1 MQNSRVPT
9 TMEERRPDPD
19 QLLQRVREEEERK
32 REGQLKIFF
41 GAAPGVGKTYAMLEA
56 ARQKRA
62 EGVEIVVGLVETHGR
77 KETEALLEGL
87 EALPRRN
94 VEYRGTYLKEF
105 DLDAA
110 LSRKPAIILVD
121 ELAHTNAPGSRH
133 KKRWQDIY
141 ELLGAGIS
149 VYTTVNVQHLES
161 LNDVVAQI
169 TGVSVRETI
178 PDFLLDRADEIE
190 LIDLPP
196 DDLLQRLREG
206 KVYVPELAAAAVENF
221 FRKGNLIAL
230 RELALRRTADRVD
243 EQMQDY
249 RQDKGIKEIWP
260 AGERIMVCVGANPR
274 SIRLIHAARRLAA
287 GLRAEWI
294 AVHVE
299 APAQVR
305 PSEQDLKQLA
315 DYLRLAESL
324 GAESVTLSGSRLSEE
339 ILTYARSRNVSRIIV
354 GKPTHAR
361 WKDKLFGSPL
371 DEIVRGSGDIDVY
384 VISGDVAEQPHLHP
398 SPKTGPRAWRR
409 REWLWSVF
417 TVSVCTGIAWLM
429 FPYFERLDVAMVY
442 LLGVMFT
449 ASRTSKWP
457 SLFATILSIAAF
469 DFFFIPPYFT
479 FAVSDVRFFITFI
492 VMFIVSFVISRL
504 TLRVR
509 QQAESARLRERRTA
523 GLYNLSRDLVRERG
537 AKRLSEIAMK
547 HIAEMFD
554 SQIAI
559 LIADEHNRLAP
570 VTSDA
575 FAFSPDQQE
584 LSVAQWVYEHRQP
597 AGLGSDT
604 LPGAKALY
612 LPLVAS
618 AGAVGVVG
626 ILPKNPTAG
635 FEPEQ
640 FHYLEAFANQTA
652 IAIERSFLGEAA
664 QRALLKAETE
674 SLRNTLLSSIS
685 HDLRTPLSA
694 ITGAA
699 TTLLEN
705 DAAIDTVG
713 RLELLQTIQEE
724 AEHLN
729 RIIKNVLDMTRLESG
744 AIKVN
749 KEWQSLEEIVG
760 VVINRLGD
768 RLNDHPL
775 TVKLPGNLP
784 LIPFDGL
791 LVEQVL
797 MNLFDNAIKY
807 TPKGT
812 PLELSASESFYTVT
826 VELADRGPG
835 IPPGEEERIFE
846 KFVRGRGTAG
856 GVGLGLAICR
866 TIIAAHGGKIWAEN
880 REGGGAV
887 FRFTLSAAGLPPAPK
902 REEEQETV

>member
-1 MQNSRVPT
+1 
-9 TMEERRPDPD
+9 MEERRPSPD
-19 QLLQRVREEEERK
+19 ELLDRVHREAERN

-56 ARQKRA
+56 ARQKRT
-62 EGVEIVVGLVETHGR
+62 EGVDIVVGLVETHGR
-77 KETEALLEGL
+77 RETEALLEGL
-87 EALPRRN
+87 EVLPRSN
-94 VEYRGTYLKEF
+94 LEYRGRALREF

-110 LSRKPAIILVD
+110 LRRKPAIILVD

-133 KKRWQDIY
+133 KKRWQDVY

-149 VYTTVNVQHLES
+149 VYTTMNVQHVES
-161 LNDVVAQI
+161 LNDVVSQI
-169 TGVSVRETI
+169 TGINVRETV

-206 KVYVPELAAAAVENF
+206 KVYMPEQAAAAIENV

-243 EQMQDY
+243 EQMQIY
-249 RQDKGIKEIWP
+249 RQDKGIKDIWP
-260 AGERIMVCVGANPR
+260 AGERILVCVGHNPR

-299 APAQVR
+299 APSQVR
-305 PSEQDLKQLA
+305 PSESDLKQLA
-315 DYLRLAESL
+315 DHMRLAESL
-324 GAESVTLSGSRLSEE
+324 GAESVTLSGQRMSEE
-339 ILTYARSRNVSRIIV
+339 ILTYARNRNVTRIII

-371 DEIVRGSGDIDVY
+371 DEIVRGSGEIDVY
-384 VISGDVAEQPHLHP
+384 VISGDVAAPHLHP
-398 SPKTGPRAWRR
+398 PSKRAPRTGRK
-409 REWLWSVF
+409 REWLWSFF
-417 TVSVCTGIAWLM
+417 TVSSCTVIAQLM
-429 FPYFERLDVAMVY
+429 FPYSERLDLAMIY
-442 LLGVMFT
+442 LLGVVIT
-449 ASRTSKWP
+449 ASRASKWP

-469 DFFFIPPYFT
+469 DFFFVPPYYS
-479 FAVSDVRFFITFI
+479 FAVSDIRYFFTFI

-509 QQAESARLRERRTA
+509 QQAEAARLREGRTA
-523 GLYNLSRDLVRERG
+523 ALYNLSRDLVRERG

-547 HIAEMFD
+547 HISEMFD
-554 SQIAI
+554 SQVVV
-559 LIADEHNRLAP
+559 LITDDQNRLTP
-570 VTSDA
+570 ITNGA
-575 FAFSPDQQE
+575 FAFTPDQQE
-584 LSVAQWVYEHRQP
+584 LSVAQWVYEHRQA

-618 AGAVGVVG
+618 AGAIGVVG
-626 ILPKNPTAG
+626 ILPKTETDG

-694 ITGAA
+694 ITGSA
-699 TTLLEN
+699 TTLLQG
-705 DAAIDTVG
+705 DVLIDTES
-713 RLELLQTIQEE
+713 RLDLVKTIQEE

-729 RIIKNVLDMTRLESG
+729 LIIKNVLDMTRLESG
-744 AIKVN
+744 AIKLN

-760 VVINRLGD
+760 VVLNRLGD
-768 RLNDHPL
+768 RLKDHPV
-775 TVKLPGNLP
+775 TVKLPANLP

-791 LVEQVL
+791 LIEQV
-797 MNLFDNAIKY
+797 MVNLFDNAIKY

-826 VELADRGPG
+826 VSLADRGPG
-835 IPPGEEERIFE
+835 IPLGEEERIFE
-846 KFVRGRGTAG
+846 KFVSGRATGG

-866 TIIAAHGGKIWAEN
+866 TIINAHGGKIWAEN
-880 REGGGAV
+880 RPDGGAV
-887 FRFTLSAAGLPPAPK
+887 FHFTLSSAGLPPPPK
-902 REEEQETV
+902 REEESENR

>member
-1 MQNSRVPT
+1 M
-9 TMEERRPDPD
+9 MEERRPSPEA
-19 QLLQRVREEEERK
+19 LLDRMRREAERS

-56 ARQKRA
+56 AREKRE
-62 EGVEIVVGLVETHGR
+62 EGVDIVVGLVETHGR
-77 KETEALLEGL
+77 RETEALLEGL
-87 EALPRRN
+87 EVLPRRN
-94 VEYRGTYLKEF
+94 VEYRGTIIKEL

-110 LSRKPAIILVD
+110 LARKPAIILVD

-169 TGVSVRETI
+169 TGVNVRETI

-196 DDLLQRLREG
+196 DDLLQRLKEG
-206 KVYVPELAAAAVENF
+206 KVYVPELAAAAIENF

-243 EQMQDY
+243 EQMRDY
-249 RQDKGIKEIWP
+249 REVKGITKIWP
-260 AGERIMVCVGANPR
+260 AGERIMVCIGANPR

-299 APAQVR
+299 APSQVR

-315 DYLRLAESL
+315 DYMRLAESL
-324 GAESVTLSGSRLSEE
+324 GAESVTLSGARLSEE
-339 ILTYARSRNVSRIIV
+339 ILTYARSRNVTRIIV

-384 VISGDVAEQPHLHP
+384 AISGDTAEEPHLHLA
-398 SPKTGPRAWRR
+398 PKTGPSAWRK
-409 REWLWSVF
+409 REWLWSVL
-417 TVSVCTGIAWLM
+417 TVTACTGVARLM
-429 FPYFERLDVAMVY
+429 LPYFERLDIAMVY
-442 LLGVMFT
+442 LLGVVFI
-449 ASRTSKWP
+449 ASRTGKWP
-457 SLFATILSIAAF
+457 SLFTTVLSIAAF
-469 DFFFIPPYFT
+469 DFFFVPPYYT
-479 FAVSDVRFFITFI
+479 FAVSDVKFFITFL

-509 QQAESARLRERRTA
+509 QQVEAARLRERRTA
-523 GLYNLSRDLVRERG
+523 GLYHLSRDLVRERG
-537 AKRLSEIAMK
+537 ASRLSEIAMK
-547 HIAEMFD
+547 HIGEMFD
-554 SQIAI
+554 CTVAF
-559 LIADEHNRLAP
+559 LIADDQGRLAP
-570 VTSDA
+570 TGDGA
-575 FAFSPDQQE
+575 FAYTPDQQE

-618 AGAVGVVG
+618 AGAIGVVG
-626 ILPKNPTAG
+626 ILPRTATEG
-635 FEPEQ
+635 FEPER

-705 DAAIDTVG
+705 DMALDTTA
-713 RLELLQTIQEE
+713 RLDLLQTIQEE
-724 AEHLN
+724 AERLN

-744 AIKVN
+744 AITVN

-760 VVINRLGD
+760 VVFNRLGD
-768 RLNDHPL
+768 RLNDHPVS
-775 TVKLPGNLP
+775 VKIPGNLP

-791 LVEQVL
+791 LIEQVL

-812 PLELSASESFYTVT
+812 PLELSASESLFTVT

-835 IPPGEEERIFE
+835 IHPGEEEHIFE
-846 KFVRGRGTAG
+846 KFVRGRGATG
-856 GVGLGLAICR
+856 GFGLGLAICR
-866 TIIAAHGGKIWAEN
+866 AIINAHGGKIWAEN

-887 FRFTLSAAGLPPAPK
+887 FRFTLSAAGIPPLPK
-902 REEEQETV
+902 EEEEQESGRG

>member
-1 MQNSRVPT
+1 MNEQ
-9 TMEERRPDPD
+9 RPDPD

-32 REGQLKIFF
+32 REGQLKVFF

-56 ARQKRA
+56 ARQKKR
-62 EGVEIVVGLVETHGR
+62 EGMELVLGLVETHGR

-87 EALPRRN
+87 EVLPRRK
-94 VEYRGTYLKEF
+94 VEYRGTLLKEF

-110 LSRKPAIILVD
+110 LVRKPAIMLVD

-149 VYTTVNVQHLES
+149 VYTTMNVQHLES
-161 LNDVVAQI
+161 LNDVVSQI
-169 TGVSVRETI
+169 TGINVRETV
-178 PDFLLDRADEIE
+178 PDLILERADEIE
-190 LIDLPP
+190 LVDLPP
-196 DDLLQRLREG
+196 DDLIQRLREG
-206 KVYVPELAAAAVENF
+206 KVYMPDQAAAAIENF

-230 RELALRRTADRVD
+230 RELSLRRTADRVD
-243 EQMQDY
+243 EQMQVY
-249 RQDKGIKEIWP
+249 RLDKGIKDIWP
-260 AGERIMVCVGANPR
+260 AGERILVCVGHNPR

-287 GLRAEWI
+287 GLRSEWI

-299 APAQVR
+299 APSKVR
-305 PSEQDLKQLA
+305 PSEQDLRQLG
-315 DYLRLAESL
+315 DHMRLAESL
-324 GAESVTLSGSRLSEE
+324 GAETVVLSGQKMSEE
-339 ILTYARSRNVSRIIV
+339 ILNYARSRNVTRLIV

-384 VISGDVAEQPHLHP
+384 VISGDPAERHRHAERRRV
-398 SPKTGPRAWRR
+398 PRAWRK
-409 REWLWSVF
+409 REWAWSVL
-417 TVSVCTGIAWLM
+417 TVGVATGAAALM
-429 FPYFERLDVAMVY
+429 QPYFEQVDLVMVY
-442 LLGVMFT
+442 LLGVMFV
-449 ASRTSKWP
+449 ASRTSTWP
-457 SLFATILSIAAF
+457 ALFAAFLSVASF
-469 DFFFIPPYFT
+469 DFFFVPPLLT
-479 FAVSDVRFFITFI
+479 FAVNDVRHMVTFA
-492 VMFIVSFVISRL
+492 VMFLVSIVISRL

-509 QQAESARLRERRTA
+509 SQAEAARLRERRTA
-523 GLYNLSRDLVRERG
+523 GLYNLSRELVRERG
-537 AKRLSEIAMK
+537 ANRLAEIAMK
-547 HIAEMFD
+547 HIGEMFD
-554 SQIAI
+554 STVAI
-559 LIADEHNRLAP
+559 LIADDQGRLTTAGGGL
-570 VTSDA
+570 
-575 FAFSPDQQE
+575 FAFVPDQQE

-597 AGLGSDT
+597 AGQSTDT

-612 LPLVAS
+612 LPLIAS
-618 AGAVGVVG
+618 SGPVGVVG
-626 ILPKNPTAG
+626 VLPRTRTEG

-699 TTLLEN
+699 TTLLQE
-705 DAAIDTVG
+705 DVMIDQVS
-713 RLELLQTIQEE
+713 RLDLLQTIQEE
-724 AEHLN
+724 ADHLN
-729 RIIKNVLDMTRLESG
+729 RIIRNVLDMTRLESG
-744 AIKVN
+744 AISVN

-760 VVINRLGD
+760 VALNRLGD
-768 RLNDHPL
+768 RLKDHPVM
-775 TVKLPGNLP
+775 VKLPNNLP

-791 LVEQVL
+791 LIEQVL

-826 VELADRGPG
+826 IELADHGPG
-835 IPPGEEERIFE
+835 IPVGEEERIFE
-846 KFVRGRGTAG
+846 KFVRGHGTGG

-866 TIIAAHGGKIWAEN
+866 TIITAHGGKIWAEN
-880 REGGGAV
+880 RDGGGTV
-887 FRFTLSAAGLPPAPK
+887 FRFTLSSAGIPPLPK
-902 REEEQETV
+902 REEE

>member
-1 MQNSRVPT
+1 
-9 TMEERRPDPD
+9 MEERRPDPD

-41 GAAPGVGKTYAMLEA
+41 GAAPGVGKTYSMLEA
-56 ARQKRA
+56 ARQKKR

-87 EALPRRN
+87 EVLARRTA
-94 VEYRGTYLKEF
+94 EYRGTRLREF

-110 LSRKPAIILVD
+110 LLRKPAVMLVD

-149 VYTTVNVQHLES
+149 VYTTMNVQHLES
-161 LNDVVAQI
+161 LNDVVSQI
-169 TGVSVRETI
+169 TGINVRETV
-178 PDFLLDRADEIE
+178 PDFLLERADEIE
-190 LIDLPP
+190 LVDLPP
-196 DDLLQRLREG
+196 DDLIQRLREG
-206 KVYVPELAAAAVENF
+206 KVYMPDQAAAAIENF

-230 RELALRRTADRVD
+230 RELSLRRTADRVD
-243 EQMQDY
+243 EQMQVY

-260 AGERIMVCVGANPR
+260 AGERILVCVGANPR
-274 SIRLIHAARRLAA
+274 SIKLIHAARRLAA
-287 GLRAEWI
+287 GLRSEWI

-299 APAQVR
+299 APSKVR
-305 PSEQDLKQLA
+305 PSVQDLRQLA
-315 DYLRLAESL
+315 DHMRLAESL
-324 GAESVTLSGSRLSEE
+324 GAESVTLSGQRMSEE
-339 ILTYARSRNVSRIIV
+339 ILTYARSRNVTRIIV

-384 VISGDVAEQPHLHP
+384 VISGDPTEPHRHAERRRV
-398 SPKTGPRAWRR
+398 PRAWRR
-409 REWLWSVF
+409 REWAWSVL
-417 TVSVCTGIAWLM
+417 TVGAATVAAALM
-429 FPYFERLDVAMVY
+429 RPYFEQVDLVMVF

-449 ASRTSKWP
+449 ASRTSTWP
-457 SLFATILSIAAF
+457 ALFAAFLSVASF
-469 DFFFIPPYFT
+469 DFFFVPPYYT
-479 FAVSDVRFFITFI
+479 FAVSDVRYVVTFT
-492 VMFIVSFVISRL
+492 VMLLVSVVISRL

-509 QQAESARLRERRTA
+509 SQAEAARLRERRTA

-537 AKRLSEIAMK
+537 ANRLAEIAMK
-547 HIAEMFD
+547 HIGEMFD
-554 SQIAI
+554 STVAV
-559 LIADEHNRLAP
+559 LIADDQGRLA
-570 VTSDA
+570 TAGGGSYA
-575 FAFSPDQQE
+575 FVPDQQE
-584 LSVAQWVYEHRQP
+584 SSVAQWVYEHRQP
-597 AGLGSDT
+597 AGQSTDT

-612 LPLVAS
+612 LPLIAS
-618 AGAVGVVG
+618 GGAVGVVG
-626 ILPKNPTAG
+626 VLPKTMTEG

-664 QRALLKAETE
+664 QRAMLKAETE

-699 TTLLEN
+699 TTLLQE
-705 DAAIDTVG
+705 DVMIDQVS
-713 RLELLQTIQEE
+713 RLDLLQTIQEE

-729 RIIKNVLDMTRLESG
+729 RIIRNVLDMTRLESG
-744 AIKVN
+744 AIAVN

-760 VVINRLGD
+760 VALNRLGD
-768 RLNDHPL
+768 RLKDHPV
-775 TVKLPGNLP
+775 TVKLPGNFP

-791 LVEQVL
+791 LIEQVL

-835 IPPGEEERIFE
+835 IPAGEEERIFE
-846 KFVRGRGTAG
+846 KFVRGRGTGG

-866 TIIAAHGGKIWAEN
+866 TIITAHGGKIWAEN
-880 REGGGAV
+880 RDGGGAV
-887 FRFTLSAAGLPPAPK
+887 FRFTLSSAGIPPLPR
-902 REEEQETV
+902 REEEQNLDRRQAAGE

>member
-1 MQNSRVPT
+1 
-9 TMEERRPDPD
+9 MEERRPSPD
-19 QLLQRVREEEERK
+19 ELLDRVRRETERS

-56 ARQKRA
+56 ARQKKR

-77 KETEALLEGL
+77 KETEALLDGL
-87 EALPRRN
+87 DVLPRKN
-94 VEYRGTYLKEF
+94 VEYRGTVLKEF

-110 LSRKPAIILVD
+110 LRRTPPIILVD

-133 KKRWQDIY
+133 KKRWQDVY

-149 VYTTVNVQHLES
+149 VYTTVNVQHFES
-161 LNDVVAQI
+161 LNDVVSQI
-169 TGVSVRETI
+169 TGINIRETV

-206 KVYVPELAAAAVENF
+206 KVYMPEQAAAAIENF

-243 EQMQDY
+243 EQMQVY
-249 RQDKGIKEIWP
+249 RQDKGIKDIWP
-260 AGERIMVCVGANPR
+260 AGERILVCIGHNPR

-299 APAQVR
+299 APSRVR
-305 PSEQDLKQLA
+305 TSESDIKQLG
-315 DYLRLAESL
+315 DHMRLAESL
-324 GAESVTLSGSRLSEE
+324 GAETVTLSGQRMSEE
-339 ILTYARSRNVSRIIV
+339 ILTYARRRNVTRIII
-354 GKPTHAR
+354 GKPTHPR

-384 VISGDVAEQPHLHP
+384 VISGDVAEPHVHREP
-398 SPKTGPRAWRR
+398 GAKTRTWSK
-409 REWLWSVF
+409 REWALSVV
-417 TVSVCTGIAWLM
+417 TVAACTVVARMLS
-429 FPYFERLDVAMVY
+429 PYFERLDIAMIY
-442 LLGVMFT
+442 LLGVVFT

-457 SLFATILSIAAF
+457 SLFAAFLSVAAF
-469 DFFFIPPYFT
+469 DYFFVAPYYT
-479 FAVSDVRFFITFI
+479 FAVNDVRYVITFA
-492 VMFIVSFVISRL
+492 VMFIVSLVISRL

-509 QQAESARLRERRTA
+509 QQAEAARLRERRTA
-523 GLYNLSRDLVRERG
+523 TLYNLSRDLVRERG

-547 HIAEMFD
+547 HIGEVFD
-554 SQIAI
+554 SQVVVCIP
-559 LIADEHNRLAP
+559 DDQNRLAP
-570 VTSDA
+570 STNGP
-575 FAFSPDQQE
+575 FAFIPDQQE

-612 LPLVAS
+612 LPLIAS
-618 AGAVGVVG
+618 AGVIGVVG
-626 ILPKNPTAG
+626 ILPKSAPDG

-699 TTLLEN
+699 TTLLQR
-705 DAAIDTVG
+705 DVLLDTDS
-713 RLELLQTIQEE
+713 RLDLVTTIQEE

-744 AIKVN
+744 AIQVK

-760 VVINRLGD
+760 VVLNRLGD
-768 RLNDHPL
+768 RLNDHPV

-791 LVEQVL
+791 LIEQVL
-797 MNLFDNAIKY
+797 VNLFDNAIKY
-807 TPKGT
+807 THKGT

-835 IPPGEEERIFE
+835 IPPGDEERIFE
-846 KFVRGRGTAG
+846 KFVRGRGVAG

-866 TIIAAHGGKIWAEN
+866 TIINAHGGKIWAEN

-887 FRFTLSAAGLPPAPK
+887 FRFTLSSAGLPPAPK
-902 REEEQETV
+902 KEEE

>member
-1 MQNSRVPT
+1 
-9 TMEERRPDPD
+9 MEERRPSPD
-19 QLLQRVREEEERK
+19 ELLDRARRETERS
-32 REGQLKIFF
+32 REGKLKIFF

-62 EGVEIVVGLVETHGR
+62 EGVDIVVGLVETHGR
-77 KETEALLEGL
+77 KETEALVEGL
-87 EALPRRN
+87 EVMPRRN
-94 VEYRGTYLKEF
+94 VEYRGVTVKEF
-105 DLDAA
+105 DLDSA
-110 LSRKPAIILVD
+110 LRRKPVVILVD
-121 ELAHTNAPGSRH
+121 ELAHTNTPGSRH

-149 VYTTVNVQHLES
+149 VYTTMNVQHLES
-161 LNDVVAQI
+161 LNDVVSQI
-169 TGVSVRETI
+169 TGINVRETV

-196 DDLLQRLREG
+196 DDLIQRLREG
-206 KVYVPELAAAAVENF
+206 KVYMPDQAAAAIENF

-260 AGERIMVCVGANPR
+260 AGERIMVCIGANPR

-305 PSEQDLKQLA
+305 PSESDLQQLA
-315 DYLRLAESL
+315 DHMRLAESL
-324 GAESVTLSGSRLSEE
+324 GAETVTLSGSHMSEE
-339 ILTYARSRNVSRIIV
+339 ILTYARSRNVTRIIV
-354 GKPTHAR
+354 GKPTHPR
-361 WKDKLFGSPL
+361 WKDKIFGSPL

-384 VISGDVAEQPHLHP
+384 VISGDVAEPHLHQEQRP
-398 SPKTGPRAWRR
+398 GTRAGVK
-409 REWLWSVF
+409 REWLWSLLV
-417 TVSVCTGIAWLM
+417 VAACTGIDRLM
-429 FPYFERLDVAMVY
+429 LPYFERLDLAMVY
-442 LLGVMFT
+442 VLGVVII
-449 ASRTSKWP
+449 ASRSGTWP
-457 SLFATILSIAAF
+457 SFVATVLSIAAF
-469 DFFFIPPYFT
+469 DFFFVPPFYT
-479 FAVSDVRFFITFI
+479 FAVSDVRYFITFA
-492 VMFIVSFVISRL
+492 VMFVVSFVISRL

-509 QQAESARLRERRTA
+509 RQAEAARLRERRTA
-523 GLYNLSRDLVRERG
+523 ALYNLSRDLVRERG
-537 AKRLSEIAMK
+537 AKHLSEIAMK
-547 HIAEMFD
+547 HISEVFD
-554 SQIAI
+554 SRVAV
-559 LIADEHNRLAP
+559 LIPDEQNRLSAADESP
-570 VTSDA
+570 PA
-575 FAFSPDQQE
+575 FTPEPQE
-584 LSVAQWVYEHRQP
+584 MSVAQWVFEHRQP
-597 AGLGSDT
+597 AGFSTDT

-612 LPLVAS
+612 LPLIAS
-618 AGAVGVVG
+618 AGVIGVLG
-626 ILPKNPTAG
+626 IRPNNPDG
-635 FEPEQ
+635 SFEPEQ

-699 TTLLEN
+699 TTLLQR
-705 DAAIDTVG
+705 DVLLDTDSRIDLVK
-713 RLELLQTIQEE
+713 TIHEE
-724 AEHLN
+724 ADHLN

-744 AIKVN
+744 AIQVN
-749 KEWQSLEEIVG
+749 KEWQPLEEVVG
-760 VVINRLGD
+760 AVINRLGD

-784 LIPFDGL
+784 LIPFDSL
-791 LVEQVL
+791 MIEQVL
-797 MNLFDNAIKY
+797 VNLFDNAIKY
-807 TPKGT
+807 TPRGT

-846 KFVRGRGTAG
+846 KFVRGRGVAG

-866 TIIAAHGGKIWAEN
+866 TIISAHGGKIWAEN
-880 REGGGAV
+880 REGGGAL

-902 REEEQETV
+902 EESETA

>member
-1 MQNSRVPT
+1 
-9 TMEERRPDPD
+9 MEERRPDPD
-19 QLLQRVREEEERK
+19 QLLERARKEEERK

-56 ARQKRA
+56 ARQKKR
-62 EGVEIVVGLVETHGR
+62 EGVDIVVGLVETHGR

-87 EALPRRN
+87 EILPRRN
-94 VEYRGTYLKEF
+94 VEYRGTILKEF

-110 LSRKPAIILVD
+110 LQRTPPIILVD

-161 LNDVVAQI
+161 LNDVVSQI
-169 TGVSVRETI
+169 TGVNVRETV

-196 DDLLQRLREG
+196 DDLLQRMKEG
-206 KVYVPELAAAAVENF
+206 KVYMPEQAVAAIENF

-243 EQMQDY
+243 EQMQVY
-249 RQDKGIKEIWP
+249 RQDKGIKDIWP
-260 AGERIMVCVGANPR
+260 AGERILVCVGHNPR

-299 APAQVR
+299 APSRVR
-305 PSEQDLKQLA
+305 ASESDIKQLG
-315 DYLRLAESL
+315 DHMRLAESL
-324 GAESVTLSGSRLSEE
+324 GAETAVLSGQRMSEE
-339 ILTYARSRNVSRIIV
+339 VITYARSRNVSRIIV

-384 VISGDVAEQPHLHP
+384 VISGDVAEPHSHLAAQ
-398 SPKTGPRAWRR
+398 SRPRSWRKREFAW
-409 REWLWSVF
+409 SIM
-417 TVSVCTGIAWLM
+417 TVAGCTGLARIM
-429 FPYFERLDVAMVY
+429 SPYFERLDVAMIY
-442 LLGVMFT
+442 LLGVVLIS
-449 ASRTSKWP
+449 SRASKWP
-457 SLFATILSIAAF
+457 ALFTTIMSVAAF
-469 DFFFIPPYFT
+469 DFFFVPPFYT
-479 FAVSDVRFFITFI
+479 FAVSDVRYFITFL
-492 VMFIVSFVISRL
+492 VMFLVSFIISKL

-509 QQAESARLRERRTA
+509 QQAEAARLRERRTA
-523 GLYNLSRDLVRERG
+523 ALYSMSRELVRERG
-537 AKRLSEIAMK
+537 TERLSELAIK
-547 HIAEMFD
+547 HISEVFD
-554 SQIAI
+554 SQVAI
-559 LIADEHNRLAP
+559 LIPDDQNRMVAAAGSGP
-570 VTSDA
+570 SI
-575 FAFSPDQQE
+575 FSPDQQE
-584 LSVAQWVYEHRQP
+584 LSVAQWVFEHRQA
-597 AGLGSDT
+597 AGLGTDT

-618 AGAVGVVG
+618 SGAIGVAG
-626 ILPKNPTAG
+626 ILPKNAGEG

-652 IAIERSFLGEAA
+652 IAIERSFLGESA

-699 TTLLEN
+699 TTLLQEN
-705 DAAIDTVG
+705 VIIDDVS
-713 RLELLQTIQEE
+713 RIDLLQTIQEE

-729 RIIKNVLDMTRLESG
+729 RIMRNVLDMTRLESG
-744 AIKVN
+744 VIKVN
-749 KEWQSLEEIVG
+749 KEWQPLEEIVG
-760 VVINRLGD
+760 VVLNRLGE
-768 RLNDHPL
+768 RLSDHPV
-775 TVKLPGNLP
+775 TVRIAGNLP
-784 LIPFDGL
+784 LIPFDSL
-791 LVEQVL
+791 LLEQVF

-807 TPKGT
+807 APKGT
-812 PLELSASESFYTVT
+812 PLELSATESFYTVT

-835 IPPGEEERIFE
+835 IPPGEEEHIFE
-846 KFVRGRGTAG
+846 KFVRGRATGG

-866 TIIAAHGGKIWAEN
+866 SIIEAHGGKIWAEN

-887 FRFTLSAAGLPPAPK
+887 FRFTLSAAGLPPAPT
-902 REEEQETV
+902 REENGD

>member
-1 MQNSRVPT
+1 
-9 TMEERRPDPD
+9 MEERRPSPD
-19 QLLQRVREEEERK
+19 ELLDRVRRETERS
-32 REGQLKIFF
+32 REGKLKIFF
-41 GAAPGVGKTYAMLEA
+41 GAAPGVGKTYAMLQA

-62 EGVEIVVGLVETHGR
+62 EGTDIVVGLVETHGR
-77 KETEALLEGL
+77 KETEALLVGL
-87 EALPRRN
+87 ETLPRRN
-94 VEYRGTYLKEF
+94 VEYRGTALKEF
-105 DLDAA
+105 DLDNA
-110 LSRKPAIILVD
+110 LLRKPAVILVD
-121 ELAHTNAPGSRH
+121 ELAHTNVPGSRH
-133 KKRWQDIY
+133 KKRWKDIY

-161 LNDVVAQI
+161 LNDVVSQI
-169 TGVSVRETI
+169 TGVNVRETV

-206 KVYVPELAAAAVENF
+206 KVYLPEQAAAAVENF

-243 EQMQDY
+243 EQMQVY
-249 RQDKGIKEIWP
+249 RQDKGIKDIWP
-260 AGERIMVCVGANPR
+260 AGERILVCVGHNPR
-274 SIRLIHAARRLAA
+274 SVRLIHAARRLAA

-299 APAQVR
+299 APSRVR
-305 PSEQDLKQLA
+305 SSEQDIKQLA
-315 DYLRLAESL
+315 DHMRLAESL
-324 GAESVTLSGSRLSEE
+324 GAEIVTLSGQRMSEE
-339 ILTYARSRNVSRIIV
+339 ILTYARGRNVTRIII
-354 GKPTHAR
+354 GKPTHPR

-384 VISGDVAEQPHLHP
+384 VISGDVAERHAHREP
-398 SPKTGPRAWRR
+398 SARTRTWRKSEWAW
-409 REWLWSVF
+409 SIV
-417 TVSVCTGIAWLM
+417 TVAASTVVARLLL
-429 FPYFERLDVAMVY
+429 PYFERLDIAMVY
-442 LLGVMFT
+442 LLGVVFV
-449 ASRTSKWP
+449 ASRTGKGP
-457 SLFATILSIAAF
+457 SLFTALLSVAAF
-469 DFFFIPPYFT
+469 DFFFVTPYYT
-479 FAVSDVRFFITFI
+479 FAVSDARYFITFT
-492 VMFIVSFVISRL
+492 VMFVVSFVVSRL

-509 QQAESARLRERRTA
+509 QQAEAARLRERRTA
-523 GLYNLSRDLVRERG
+523 ALYNLSRDLVRERG
-537 AKRLSEIAMK
+537 VMRLSEIAMK
-547 HIAEMFD
+547 HIGEVFD
-554 SQIAI
+554 SQISI
-559 LIADEHNRLAP
+559 LLPDDQNRLAAA
-570 VTSDA
+570 TSGT
-575 FAFSPDQQE
+575 FAFFPGQQE

-612 LPLVAS
+612 LPLIAS
-618 AGAVGVVG
+618 GGVIGVIG
-626 ILPKNPTAG
+626 ILPKSAQDG

-699 TTLLEN
+699 TTLLQR
-705 DAAIDTVG
+705 DVMLDTDS
-713 RLELLQTIQEE
+713 RLDLVKTIQEE
-724 AEHLN
+724 ADHLN

-744 AIKVN
+744 AIQVN

-760 VVINRLGD
+760 VVLNRLGD
-768 RLNDHPL
+768 RLNDHPV
-775 TVKLPGNLP
+775 TVNLPGNLP

-791 LVEQVL
+791 LIEQVL

-807 TPKGT
+807 APTGT

-826 VELADRGPG
+826 VALADRGPG
-835 IPPGEEERIFE
+835 ISPGDEERIFE

-866 TIIAAHGGKIWAEN
+866 TIINAHGGKIWAEN

-902 REEEQETV
+902 REEETSGSSSK

>member
-1 MQNSRVPT
+1 
-9 TMEERRPDPD
+9 MEERRPSPD
-19 QLLQRVREEEERK
+19 ELLDRMRREAERS

-56 ARQKRA
+56 ARQKKS
-62 EGVEIVVGLVETHGR
+62 EGVDIVVGLAETHGR

-87 EALPRRN
+87 EILPRRN
-94 VEYRGTYLKEF
+94 VTYRGTVLKEF

-110 LSRKPAIILVD
+110 LGRKPAIILVD
-121 ELAHTNAPGSRH
+121 ELAHTNAPDLRH
-133 KKRWQDIY
+133 KKRWQDVY

-149 VYTTVNVQHLES
+149 VYATVNVQHLES

-169 TGVSVRETI
+169 TGINVRETV

-196 DDLLQRLREG
+196 DDLIQRLREG
-206 KVYVPELAAAAVENF
+206 KVYMPEQAAAAVENF

-243 EQMQDY
+243 EQMQIY
-249 RQDKGIKEIWP
+249 RRDKGITTIWP
-260 AGERIMVCVGANPR
+260 AGERIMVCLGANPR

-287 GLRAEWI
+287 RLRAEWI

-299 APAQVR
+299 APARVR
-305 PSEQDLKQLA
+305 PTEQDLKQLA
-315 DYLRLAESL
+315 DYMRLAESL
-324 GAESVTLSGSRLSEE
+324 GAESVTLSGHRMSEE
-339 ILTYARSRNVSRIIV
+339 LLTYARSRNVTRIIV
-354 GKPTHAR
+354 GKPTHPR
-361 WKDKLFGSPL
+361 WKDKIFGSPL
-371 DEIVRGSGDIDVY
+371 DEIVRGSGAIDVY
-384 VISGDVAEQPHLHP
+384 VISGDVAQPHVHRETSARP
-398 SPKTGPRAWRR
+398 HTWRK
-409 REWLWSVF
+409 REWLWSVL
-417 TVSVCTGIAWLM
+417 TVATCTGIAQLM
-429 FPYFERLDVAMVY
+429 FPYFERLDLAMVY
-442 LLGVMFT
+442 LLGVVLA
-449 ASRTSKWP
+449 ASRASKWP
-457 SLFATILSIAAF
+457 SLFATVLSIAAF
-469 DFFFIPPYFT
+469 DFFFIPPYYS
-479 FAVSDVRFFITFI
+479 FAVSDVRYFITFI

-509 QQAESARLRERRTA
+509 QQAEAARLRERRTA
-523 GLYNLSRDLVRERG
+523 ALYNLSKDLVRERG
-537 AKRLSEIAMK
+537 GKRLSEIAMK
-547 HIAEMFD
+547 HISEMFE
-554 SQIAI
+554 SQVVI
-559 LIADEHNRLAP
+559 LIPDDQNLLVPAGDG
-570 VTSDA
+570 A
-575 FAFSPDQQE
+575 FAFIPDQQE

-612 LPLVAS
+612 LPLVTS
-618 AGAVGVVG
+618 AGAIGVIG
-626 ILPKNPTAG
+626 ILPKTATDG

-699 TTLLEN
+699 TTLLQR
-705 DAAIDTVG
+705 DVLIDTES
-713 RLELLQTIQEE
+713 RLDLVKTIQEE
-724 AEHLN
+724 AERLN
-729 RIIKNVLDMTRLESG
+729 LIIKNVLDMTRLESG
-744 AIKVN
+744 AIKIN

-760 VVINRLGD
+760 VALNRLGD
-768 RLNDHPL
+768 RLKDHPV
-775 TVKLPGNLP
+775 TVNLPRNLP

-791 LVEQVL
+791 LIEQVL
-797 MNLFDNAIKY
+797 VNLFDNAIKY

-835 IPPGEEERIFE
+835 IPPGEEEHIFD
-846 KFVRGRGTAG
+846 KFVRGRATGG

-866 TIIAAHGGKIWAEN
+866 TIINAHGGKIWAEN

-887 FRFTLSAAGLPPAPK
+887 FRFTLSSAGLPPPPK
-902 REEEQETV
+902 REEETKD

>member
-1 MQNSRVPT
+1 
-9 TMEERRPDPD
+9 MEEHRPDPD
-19 QLLQRVREEEERK
+19 QLLQRVHEEEERK
-32 REGQLKIFF
+32 REGMLKIFF

-56 ARQKRA
+56 ARQKKR
-62 EGVEIVVGLVETHGR
+62 EGVDIVVGLVETHGR
-77 KETEALLEGL
+77 RETEMLLEGL
-87 EALPRRN
+87 EILPRRD
-94 VEYRGTYLKEF
+94 VEYRGAVLKEF
-105 DLDAA
+105 DLDSA
-110 LSRKPAIILVD
+110 LRRKPAIILVD

-161 LNDVVAQI
+161 LNDVVLQI
-169 TGVSVRETI
+169 TGVNVRETV

-196 DDLLQRLREG
+196 DDLLQRLKEG
-206 KVYVPELAAAAVENF
+206 KVYMPEQAAAAIENF

-243 EQMQDY
+243 EQMRDY
-249 RQDKGIKEIWP
+249 RQDKGIKAIWP
-260 AGERIMVCVGANPR
+260 AGERILVCVGHNPR

-294 AVHVE
+294 AAHVE
-299 APAQVR
+299 SPSRVR
-305 PSEQDLKQLA
+305 SSESDVKQLA
-315 DYLRLAESL
+315 DHMRLAESL
-324 GAESVTLSGSRLSEE
+324 GAETVTLSGQRMSEE
-339 ILTYARSRNVSRIIV
+339 ILTYARSWNVSRIIV

-384 VISGDVAEQPHLHP
+384 VISGDAAEQPHLHP
-398 SPKTGPRAWRR
+398 SPRTGARAWRK
-409 REWLWSVF
+409 REWLWSLL
-417 TVSVCTGIAWLM
+417 TVSVCTGVARLM
-429 FPYFERLDVAMVY
+429 LPYFERLDIAMVY
-442 LLGVMFT
+442 LLGVVFI
-449 ASRTSKWP
+449 ASRTSTWP
-457 SLFATILSIAAF
+457 SLFATVLSVAAF
-469 DFFFIPPYFT
+469 DFFFVPPYFT
-479 FAVSDVRFFITFI
+479 FAVSDVRYFVTFI
-492 VMFIVSFVISRL
+492 VMFIVSFVISSL

-509 QQAESARLRERRTA
+509 RQAEAARLRERRTA

-537 AKRLSEIAMK
+537 AERISGIAMK
-547 HIAEMFD
+547 HIGEMFD
-554 SQIAI
+554 CTVAF
-559 LIADEHNRLAP
+559 LIADDQGRLAP
-570 VTSDA
+570 AGDGP

-618 AGAVGVVG
+618 GGAIGVVG
-626 ILPKNPTAG
+626 ILPRTATEG

-640 FHYLEAFANQTA
+640 FHYLEAFANQSA

-705 DAAIDTVG
+705 DMALDTTA
-713 RLELLQTIQEE
+713 RLDLLQTVQEE

-729 RIIKNVLDMTRLESG
+729 LIIKNVLDMTRLESG

-749 KEWQSLEEIVG
+749 KEWQSLEEILG
-760 VVINRLGD
+760 VVLNRLGD
-768 RLNDHPL
+768 RLKDHPVA
-775 TVKLPGNLP
+775 VKLPGNLP

-791 LVEQVL
+791 LIEQVL

-812 PLELSASESFYTVT
+812 PLELTASESFYTVT

-846 KFVRGRGTAG
+846 KFVRGRGVGG

-880 REGGGAV
+880 REGGGAA
-887 FRFTLSAAGLPPAPK
+887 FRFTLSSAGIPPLPK
-902 REEEQETV
+902 REEEA

>member
-1 MQNSRVPT
+1 
-9 TMEERRPDPD
+9 MEEEQRPDPD
-19 QLLQRVREEEERK
+19 QLLRRAREEEDRK

-56 ARQKRA
+56 ARQKKR
-62 EGVEIVVGLVETHGR
+62 EGVDIVVGLAETHGR

-87 EALPRRN
+87 EILPRRD
-94 VEYRGTYLKEF
+94 VEYRGTILKEF

-110 LSRKPAIILVD
+110 LRRSPPTILVD

-133 KKRWQDIY
+133 KKRWQDVY

-169 TGVSVRETI
+169 TQISVRETI
-178 PDFLLDRADEIE
+178 PDFLLERADEIE

-196 DDLLQRLREG
+196 DDLIQRMKEG
-206 KVYVPELAAAAVENF
+206 KVYLPEQAAAAIKNF

-249 RQDKGIKEIWP
+249 RQDKGITNIWP
-260 AGERIMVCVGANPR
+260 AGERIMVCIGANPR

-287 GLRAEWI
+287 GLRTEWI

-299 APAQVR
+299 APSQVR
-305 PSEQDLKQLA
+305 PSEQDLQQLA
-315 DYLRLAESL
+315 DHMRLAESL
-324 GAESVTLSGSRLSEE
+324 GAESATLSGQKMSEE
-339 ILTYARSRNVSRIIV
+339 IISYARSRNVSKIII

-384 VISGDVAEQPHLHP
+384 VISGDVAEPHAHP
-398 SPKTGPRAWRR
+398 AARSRPRSWRKREFAWSI
-409 REWLWSVF
+409 L
-417 TVSVCTGIAWLM
+417 TVAVCTGLARIM
-429 FPYFERLDVAMVY
+429 FPYFERLDVAMIY
-442 LLGVMFT
+442 LLGVVLIS
-449 ASRTSKWP
+449 SRTSKWP
-457 SLFATILSIAAF
+457 ALFTAIMSVAAF
-469 DFFFIPPYFT
+469 DFFFIPPYYS
-479 FAVSDVRFFITFI
+479 FAVSDVRYFITFF
-492 VMFIVSFVISRL
+492 VMFLVSFIISRL

-509 QQAESARLRERRTA
+509 QQAEAARLRERRTA
-523 GLYNLSRDLVRERG
+523 ALYSMSRELVRERG
-537 AKRLSEIAMK
+537 TERLSEIAIRHMSE
-547 HIAEMFD
+547 IFG
-554 SQIAI
+554 SQVAI
-559 LIADEHNRLAP
+559 LISDEGGRL
-570 VTSDA
+570 VQTSAGDA
-575 FAFSPDQQE
+575 VFTPDAQE
-584 LSVAQWVYEHRQP
+584 MSVAQWVFEHRQA
-597 AGLGSDT
+597 AGLGTDT

-618 AGAVGVVG
+618 SGAVGVAG
-626 ILPKNPTAG
+626 ILPKNAGGG

-652 IAIERSFLGEAA
+652 IAIERSFLGAAA

-685 HDLRTPLSA
+685 HDLRTPLAA

-705 DAAIDTVG
+705 DAAIDTVS
-713 RLELLQTIQEE
+713 RLDLLQTVREE
-724 AEHLN
+724 ADHLN

-744 AIKVN
+744 AIQVN
-749 KEWQSLEEIVG
+749 KEWQPLEE
-760 VVINRLGD
+760 VIGAAVNRLGD

-784 LIPFDGL
+784 LIPFDSL
-791 LVEQVL
+791 LMEQVL
-797 MNLFDNAIKY
+797 VNLLDNAIKY

-812 PLELSASESFYTVT
+812 PFELSASESFYTVT

-835 IPPGEEERIFE
+835 IPSGEEEHIFE
-846 KFVRGRGTAG
+846 KFVRGRGTGG

-866 TIIAAHGGKIWAEN
+866 TIITAHGGKIWAEN

-887 FRFTLSAAGLPPAPK
+887 FRFTLSTAGLPPAPT
-902 REEEQETV
+902 REEE

>member
-1 MQNSRVPT
+1 
-9 TMEERRPDPD
+9 MEERRPSPD
-19 QLLQRVREEEERK
+19 ELLDRARREAEK
-32 REGQLKIFF
+32 SREGKLKIFF

-56 ARQKRA
+56 ARQKRS
-62 EGVEIVVGLVETHGR
+62 EGIDIIVGLVETHNR
-77 KETEALLEGL
+77 RETLGLMEGL
-87 EALPRRN
+87 ETVPRRG
-94 VEYRGTYLKEF
+94 VEYRGKILHEF
-105 DLDAA
+105 DLDTA
-110 LSRKPAIILVD
+110 LRRKPAIILVD

-149 VYTTVNVQHLES
+149 VYTTMNVQHVES

-169 TGVSVRETI
+169 TGINVRETV

-196 DDLLQRLREG
+196 DDLIQRLREG
-206 KVYVPELAAAAVENF
+206 KVYMPDQAAAAIENF

-260 AGERIMVCVGANPR
+260 AGERIMVCIGANPR
-274 SIRLIHAARRLAA
+274 SIRLIHTARRLAA
-287 GLRAEWI
+287 VLRTEWI

-299 APAQVR
+299 APSQVR
-305 PSEQDLKQLA
+305 PSENDLRQLA
-315 DYLRLAESL
+315 DHMRLAESL
-324 GAESVTLSGSRLSEE
+324 GAEAVALSGHRMSEE
-339 ILTYARSRNVSRIIV
+339 ILTYARRRNISRIII
-354 GKPTHAR
+354 GKPTHAQ
-361 WKDKLFGSPL
+361 WKDKIFGSPL

-384 VISGDVAEQPHLHP
+384 VISGDVAQPHLHAAAIAR
-398 SPKTGPRAWRR
+398 PRAWRK
-409 REWLWSVF
+409 REFAASALMVA
-417 TVSVCTGIAWLM
+417 VCTAISQLM
-429 FPYFERLDVAMVY
+429 FPYFERLDIAMVY
-442 LLGVMFT
+442 LLGVVFIS
-449 ASRTSKWP
+449 SRTSKWP

-469 DFFFIPPYFT
+469 DFFFVPPLYT
-479 FAVSDVRFFITFI
+479 FAVSDVRFFITFL

-509 QQAESARLRERRTA
+509 QQADAARLRERRTA
-523 GLYNLSRDLVRERG
+523 ALYKLSRDLVRERG
-537 AKRLSEIAMK
+537 TGRLSEIAAK
-547 HIAEMFD
+547 HMSEVFD

-559 LIADEHNRLAP
+559 LIPNEVNRLTPA
-570 VTSDA
+570 VDGALA
-575 FAFSPDQQE
+575 FKPDEQE

-597 AGLGSDT
+597 AGLSTDT

-618 AGAVGVVG
+618 AGAIGVVG
-626 ILPKNPTAG
+626 ILPMNDSAG

-652 IAIERSFLGEAA
+652 IAIERTFLGEAT

-694 ITGAA
+694 ITGAT

-705 DAAIDTVG
+705 DAAIDTLA

-744 AIKVN
+744 AITVN
-749 KEWQSLEEIVG
+749 KEWQPLEEVVG
-760 VVINRLGD
+760 AVLNRLGE
-768 RLNDHPL
+768 RLKDHPV
-775 TVKLPGNLP
+775 TVKLQSNLP
-784 LIPFDGL
+784 LIPFDSL
-791 LVEQVL
+791 LLEQVF
-797 MNLFDNAIKY
+797 MNLFDNAIKN
-807 TPKGT
+807 TPKGS
-812 PLELSASESFYTVT
+812 PLELSASESFYIVT
-826 VELADRGPG
+826 VQLADRGPG
-835 IPPGEEERIFE
+835 IPPGEEEHIFE
-846 KFVRGRGTAG
+846 KFVRGRGTGG

-866 TIIAAHGGKIWAEN
+866 TIISAHGGKIWAEN

-887 FRFTLSAAGLPPAPK
+887 FSFTLSAAGLPPAP
-902 REEEQETV
+902 REVTDET

>member
-1 MQNSRVPT
+1 MD
-9 TMEERRPDPD
+9 ERRPDPD
-19 QLLQRVREEEERK
+19 QLLRRAHEEEERK
-32 REGQLKIFF
+32 REGQLKLFF
-41 GAAPGVGKTYAMLEA
+41 GAAPGVGKTYAMLES

-62 EGVEIVVGLVETHGR
+62 EGVDIIVGLVETHGR
-77 KETEALLEGL
+77 KETEALIEGL
-87 EALPRRN
+87 EILPRRN
-94 VEYRGTYLKEF
+94 IEYRGTVLREF
-105 DLDAA
+105 DLDSA
-110 LSRKPAIILVD
+110 LRRKPAIMLVD

-133 KKRWQDIY
+133 KKRWQDVY

-149 VYTTVNVQHLES
+149 VYSTVNVQHLES
-161 LNDVVAQI
+161 LNDVVSQI
-169 TGVSVRETI
+169 TGVNVRETV

-196 DDLLQRLREG
+196 DDLIQRLREG
-206 KVYVPELAAAAVENF
+206 KVYMPEQAAAAIENF

-243 EQMQDY
+243 EQMQVY
-249 RQDKGIKEIWP
+249 RQDKGIKAIWP
-260 AGERIMVCVGANPR
+260 AGERILVCVGHNPR

-299 APAQVR
+299 APSRVR
-305 PSEQDLKQLA
+305 TSESDIKQLG
-315 DYLRLAESL
+315 DHMRLAESL
-324 GAESVTLSGSRLSEE
+324 GAETVVLSGQRMSEE
-339 ILTYARSRNVSRIIV
+339 VITYARSRNVSRIII

-384 VISGDVAEQPHLHP
+384 VISGDVAEPHLHAAAR
-398 SPKTGPRAWRR
+398 SRLRSWRKREFAWSI
-409 REWLWSVF
+409 L
-417 TVSVCTGIAWLM
+417 TVAGCTGLAWIM
-429 FPYFERLDVAMVY
+429 SPYFERLDVAMIY
-442 LLGVMFT
+442 LLGVMLIS
-449 ASRTSKWP
+449 SRTSKWP
-457 SLFATILSIAAF
+457 ALFTTIMSVAAF
-469 DFFFIPPYFT
+469 DFFFVPPLYS
-479 FAVSDVRFFITFI
+479 FAISDVRYFITFL
-492 VMFIVSFVISRL
+492 VMFLVSFIISRL

-509 QQAESARLRERRTA
+509 QQAEAARLRERRTA
-523 GLYNLSRDLVRERG
+523 ALYSMSRELVRERG
-537 AKRLSEIAMK
+537 TQRLSEIAMR
-547 HIAEMFD
+547 HMSEIFD
-554 SQIAI
+554 SGVAI
-559 LIADEHNRLAP
+559 LIPDESGRL
-570 VTSDA
+570 VQTGGDA
-575 FAFSPDQQE
+575 VFTPDQQE
-584 LSVAQWVYEHRQP
+584 LSVAQWVLEHRQA
-597 AGLGSDT
+597 AGLGTDT

-618 AGAVGVVG
+618 SGAVGVAG
-626 ILPKNPTAG
+626 IQPKNADDG

-705 DAAIDTVG
+705 DAAIDSVG
-713 RLELLQTIQEE
+713 RLDLLQTVREE
-724 AEHLN
+724 ADHLN
-729 RIIKNVLDMTRLESG
+729 RIIKNVLDMTRLEAG
-744 AIKVN
+744 AITLN
-749 KEWQSLEEIVG
+749 KEWQPLEEVVG
-760 VVINRLGD
+760 AVLNRLGN

-784 LIPFDGL
+784 LIPFDSL
-791 LVEQVL
+791 LMEQVL
-797 MNLFDNAIKY
+797 VNLFDNAIKY

-835 IPPGEEERIFE
+835 ITSGEEEHIFD
-846 KFVRGRGTAG
+846 KFVRGRGPG
-856 GVGLGLAICR
+856 SGVGLGLAICR
-866 TIIAAHGGKIWAEN
+866 TIIEAHGGKIWVEN
-880 REGGGAV
+880 REGGGAA
-887 FRFTLSAAGLPPAPK
+887 FRFTLSTAGLPPAPK
-902 REEEQETV
+902 SE

>member
-1 MQNSRVPT
+1 
-9 TMEERRPDPD
+9 MEEQRPSPD
-19 QLLQRVREEEERK
+19 ELLNRVRREAERS

-56 ARQKRA
+56 ARLKKRD
-62 EGVEIVVGLVETHGR
+62 GVDIVVGLAETHGR
-77 KETEALLEGL
+77 RETEALLEGL
-87 EALPRRN
+87 EVLPRRDM
-94 VEYRGTYLKEF
+94 EYRGRSLREF
-105 DLDAA
+105 DLDSA
-110 LSRKPAIILVD
+110 LRRKPAIILVD

-133 KKRWQDIY
+133 KKRWQDVY
-141 ELLGAGIS
+141 ELLGSGIS
-149 VYTTVNVQHLES
+149 VYSTVNVQHLES
-161 LNDVVAQI
+161 LNDVVSQI
-169 TGVSVRETI
+169 TGINVRETV

-206 KVYVPELAAAAVENF
+206 KVYMPEQAAAAIENF

-243 EQMQDY
+243 EQMQVY

-260 AGERIMVCVGANPR
+260 AGERIMVCIGANPR
-274 SIRLIHAARRLAA
+274 SIKLIHAARRLAA

-294 AVHVE
+294 AAHVE
-299 APAQVR
+299 APARMR
-305 PSEQDLKQLA
+305 PSESDLTQLA
-315 DYLRLAESL
+315 DHMRLAESL
-324 GAESVTLSGSRLSEE
+324 GAETVTLSGARMSEE
-339 ILTYARSRNVSRIIV
+339 ILTYARRRNVTRIIV
-354 GKPTHAR
+354 GKPTHPR

-384 VISGDVAEQPHLHP
+384 VISGDVAAPHVHGEAGAR
-398 SPKTGPRAWRR
+398 SWRK
-409 REWLWSVF
+409 REWVLSTAVVAAC
-417 TVSVCTGIAWLM
+417 TVIARLL
-429 FPYFERLDVAMVY
+429 FPYFERLDIAMLYV
-442 LLGVMFT
+442 LGVVFA

-457 SLFATILSIAAF
+457 SLFAALLSVAAF
-469 DFFFIPPYFT
+469 DFFFITPYYT
-479 FAVSDVRFFITFI
+479 FAVSDVRYFITFV

-509 QQAESARLRERRTA
+509 QQAEAARLRERRTA
-523 GLYNLSRDLVRERG
+523 ALYNLSRDLVRERG
-537 AKRLSEIAMK
+537 AKRLSEIARK
-547 HIAEMFD
+547 HIGEMFD
-554 SQIAI
+554 SQVAI
-559 LIADEHNRLAP
+559 LLPDEQNRLVAADSGP
-570 VTSDA
+570 AA
-575 FAFSPDQQE
+575 FAPDQQE
-584 LSVAQWVYEHRQP
+584 ISVAQWVFEHRQP

-612 LPLVAS
+612 LPLIAS
-618 AGAVGVVG
+618 AGVIGVIGLLPNDAAVR
-626 ILPKNPTAG
+626 
-635 FEPEQ
+635 FEPER

-699 TTLLEN
+699 STLLQRDVMLDTN
-705 DAAIDTVG
+705 SRIDLVT
-713 RLELLQTIQEE
+713 TIHEE

-744 AIKVN
+744 AIKIN

-760 VVINRLGD
+760 VVLDRLGD
-768 RLNDHPL
+768 RLNDHPV

-791 LVEQVL
+791 LIEQVL
-797 MNLFDNAIKY
+797 VNLFDNAIKY

-835 IPPGEEERIFE
+835 IPPGDEERIFE
-846 KFVRGRGTAG
+846 KFVRGRGSAG

-866 TIIAAHGGKIWAEN
+866 TIINAHGGKIWAEN

-887 FRFTLSAAGLPPAPK
+887 FRFTLSSAGLPPAPK
-902 REEEQETV
+902 REEE